1 MGRKKNKFIGKSLDK
16 IYEELQSKGIR
27 GFNVEQYDG
36 KDIYNHMYK
45 DRNLYSK
52 QGIMPESMFTDK
64 LMSNCKD
71 FEYKKV
77 DDLLETKD
85 FIYLNFEYKVDD
97 ELQEAKKADKKA
109 SNTINKAEESIDSYK
124 KDIEKAEKQLKEL
137 KKEKDKIRKQISRA
151 TDDKIKSMKQ
161 KILDNINDKINKQDS
176 IIKTSKVE
184 IAKHENYITKAQDKS
199 TKAKEVIDNVKT
211 GAIELSEN
219 VSTDDIRRTL
229 YKEGITIRR
238 EDGVYFYKNISQTS
252 SKSRT
257 GKTLWALDKVEDA
270 DGKLIRNG
278 VYNAKEIDSL
288 KIWNEAVEN
297 NEVFDIASYDAYNSL
312 TQSAITDG
320 YMKINPDN
328 ILVVDDLDCE
338 ITVDGMVETLD
349 EAGNVVL
356 KRDKKHITK
365 NTLWDGMCLV
375 DKDKFT
381 GDNSFALLRN
391 DMFKSGATKTD
402 LKGLLKARCEKYGL
416 DYENGYVNDK
426 YGNKIR
432 IKDIEMITTNN
443 STKFDKF
450 AGANEAEMFEKWK
463 KEVKAND
470 NLFAVVKTEHASKFG
485 EVQQLSYQVFNSYDL
500 ADTADE
506 AKEVVKKIV
515 QYDIDYI
522 NTMKDDNSV
531 FLDYLEKTAN
541 EMNSNKRIVD
551 VCKRNS
557 DYMNTKSF
565 KDFKKEAIRS
575 YKTNVEA
582 GKVKMVGD
590 NLILVGD
597 PIMLADY
604 SLGQV
609 PIKQSEV
616 NKNKLVLDV
625 DNYDNELFSNKS
637 VGRNKIYTT
646 KFGHREE
653 VVMSRSPHCGDF
665 SLVAGYNTYDINNIS
680 DIEKYIYINDNIAIV
695 DMREYAFQDMT
706 GGSDL
711 DSDFCFVTN
720 NNEVNRVVS
729 ERSWGKKPVPVNEI
743 SNEKVKYKATLAD
756 KAEKDIKVAESKIGW
771 VSNQGQVAQSQLQN
785 KRFEYNSLVDKTSKE
800 AKQLKSEIDE
810 LEEIVYRL
818 KNAQDICIDNAKRQS
833 ALVIFG
839 ADGELENVKRMD
851 CWDKTKKGIVKPK
864 FMNKNAEKELLD
876 NMSLL
881 NEVVENNCK
890 IAERNNT
897 KVDIADLL
905 EDFDNKDYDRNRL
918 NRLISGNDNKL
929 KNGKISHRDGIE
941 DINNR
946 ILNNRS
952 KLNAKNVSVDTD
964 EINELIRQ
972 DKASIKSL
980 VDRTKLNEADYYKLI
995 SDCYNKKYDGSV
1007 ANEIL
1012 NALYQKDKNKFLNC
1026 HKEGVKA
1033 PSSSELEEIIE
1044 DGIISIHKQSNNII
1058 VECNNIID
1066 KAIKD
1071 IDSEVNKIFDV
1082 IRNKEN
1088 KLTEKE
1094 IRALLNERVD
1104 LANYKA
1110 RISRYEA
1117 VKECIKKNTQ
1127 LMSEQLTETQQ
1138 ELYKNA
1144 IKEGYYTNMYS
1155 IDKKFGFNL
1164 SFGLLTD
1171 EDITKILNAKFLDS
1185 TFYKRIQDNCGV
1197 FQDVVDETIKSG
1209 LLSGKSLWKISK
1221 ELEENS
1227 HYKKKACERLVRTEV
1242 SHFYNDGVLESYKEC
1257 EIEQYRILATLD
1269 NRTSDKCRDMDGR
1282 VFNVDEAKQGVNMPP
1297 LHCWCRSTTI
1307 GVYDYN
1313 IYTKKRRA
1321 RNNEG
1326 KGEMID
1332 YKTYKEWY
1340 ADKVNE

>member
-1 MGRKKNKFIGKSLDK
+1 MGKKKSEYLGKSLDK
-16 IYEELQSKGIR
+16 IYEELQKAGIR

-36 KDIYNHMYK
+36 KDIYNHMFNNI
-45 DRNLYSK
+45 DLYSSK

-71 FEYKKV
+71 FKYNKAN
-77 DDLLETKD
+77 DLLETKD

-97 ELQEAKKADKKA
+97 ELQTAKKA
-109 SNTINKAEESIDSYK
+109 SNKASKIIEKAEESIDSYK
-124 KDIEKAEKQLKEL
+124 KDLKNAKEELEKLI
-137 KKEKDKIRKQISRA
+137 KEKDKLRKQIEREEDEGIKSVIQNEFNEIKN
-151 TDDKIKSMKQ
+151 KIKEQ
-161 KILDNINDKINKQDS
+161 RS
-176 IIKTSKVE
+176 IIKTTKFE
-184 IAKHENYITKAQDKS
+184 IEKHENNIAKAKNKA
-199 TKAKEVIDNVKT
+199 TEAKEVIEDVKA

-219 VSTDDIRRTL
+219 VSADDIRRKL
-229 YKEGITIRR
+229 YENGITINRK
-238 EDGVYFYKNISQTS
+238 DGVYFYKNISQTS

-257 GKTLWALDKVEDA
+257 GKTLWVLDKVEDEN
-270 DGKLIRNG
+270 GKLIRNG
-278 VYNAKEIDSL
+278 IYRANEIDSL
-288 KIWNEAVEN
+288 KIWDEAAKSG
-297 NEVFDIASYDAYNSL
+297 EVFDIASYDAYNSL

-320 YMKINPDN
+320 YMQINPDN

-349 EAGNVVL
+349 ENGDVVL

-416 DYENGYVNDK
+416 DYETGYVEDK

-450 AGANEAEMFEKWK
+450 AGANEAEMFNRWK
-463 KEVKAND
+463 KEVKANG
-470 NLFAVVKTEHASKFG
+470 NLFAIVKTEHPSKFG

-500 ADTADE
+500 ADTVEE
-506 AKEVVKKIV
+506 AEEVIEEISKFDV
-515 QYDIDYI
+515 DYI
-522 NTMKDDNSV
+522 NTMKNDDSV
-531 FLDYLEKTAN
+531 FLEYLEKTAN
-541 EMNSNKRIVD
+541 EMNSNSRIVD
-551 VCKRNS
+551 MCKKNS
-557 DYMNTKSF
+557 DYMNTKEFRNF
-565 KDFKKEAIRS
+565 KTETIRNYKK
-575 YKTNVEA
+575 NVEA

-597 PIMLADY
+597 PVMLADY

-665 SLVAGYNTYDINNIS
+665 SLVAGYNTYDINNVS
-680 DIEKYIYINDNIAIV
+680 DIEKYLYINDNIAIV

-743 SNEKVKYKATLAD
+743 SNEKVKYHATLAD
-756 KAEKDIKVAESKIGW
+756 KAEKDIKIAESKIGW

-785 KRFEYNSLVDKTSKE
+785 KRFEYNALANKDSKD
-800 AKQLKSEIDE
+800 AKQLKAEIDE
-810 LEEIVYRL
+810 LEEIVYKL
-818 KNAQDICIDNAKRQS
+818 KNEQDICIDNAKRQS
-833 ALVIFG
+833 ALIIFG
-839 ADGELENVKRMD
+839 EYGELEKIKKMK
-851 CWDKTKKGIVKPK
+851 CWIRTKKGAIVKPT
-864 FMNKNAEKELLD
+864 FMDGKAEKELVD

-881 NEVVENNCK
+881 KKVVENNTK
-890 IAERNNT
+890 RAERNDV
-897 KVDIADLL
+897 KVKLSDLL
-905 EDFDNKDYDRNRL
+905 IENSDYDKNYNKTRL
-918 NRLISGNDNKL
+918 KRLISGRNTK
-929 KNGKISHRDGIE
+929 GHQDGIK
-941 DINNR
+941 DINER
-946 ILNNRS
+946 IKKNKD

-964 EINELIRQ
+964 EIYELIRQ
-972 DKASIKSL
+972 DKASIRSL
-980 VDRTKLNEADYYKLI
+980 VKRTTLSEADYYKLI
-995 SDCYNKKYDGSV
+995 TDCYKEKYDKSV

-1012 NALYQKDKNKFLNC
+1012 NALYQKDKDMFLNC

-1044 DGIISIHKQSNNII
+1044 DGMISIHKQSNNTIA
-1058 VECNNIID
+1058 ECNDIID

-1110 RISRYEA
+1110 RITRYEA

-1127 LMSEQLTETQQ
+1127 LMSEQLVEAQE
-1138 ELYKNA
+1138 ELYKNT

-1155 IDKKFGFNL
+1155 VDKKFGFNL

-1171 EDITKILNAKFLDS
+1171 EDIIKI
-1185 TFYKRIQDNCGV
+1185 
-1197 FQDVVDETIKSG
+1197 
-1209 LLSGKSLWKISK
+1209 
-1221 ELEENS
+1221 
-1227 HYKKKACERLVRTEV
+1227 
-1242 SHFYNDGVLESYKEC
+1242 
-1257 EIEQYRILATLD
+1257 
-1269 NRTSDKCRDMDGR
+1269 
-1282 VFNVDEAKQGVNMPP
+1282 
-1297 LHCWCRSTTI
+1297 
-1307 GVYDYN
+1307 
-1313 IYTKKRRA
+1313 
-1321 RNNEG
+1321 
-1326 KGEMID
+1326 
-1332 YKTYKEWY
+1332 
-1340 ADKVNE
+1340 

>member
-1 MGRKKNKFIGKSLDK
+1 MGKKKSEFLGKSLDK
-16 IYEELQSKGIR
+16 IYEELQKAGIR

-36 KDIYNHMYK
+36 KDIYNHMFK
-45 DRNLYSK
+45 GNDLYSK
-52 QGIMPESMFTDK
+52 QGGIMPESMFSDK

-71 FEYKKV
+71 FKYKKAN
-77 DDLLETKD
+77 DLLETKD

-97 ELQEAKKADKKA
+97 ELQSAKKADKKA
-109 SNTINKAEESIDSYK
+109 SKIIEKAEDNIISYK
-124 KDIEKAEKQLKEL
+124 KDLNEAEKEL
-137 KKEKDKIRKQISRA
+137 SKLITERNTISKQIQRA
-151 TDDKIKSMKQ
+151 DDEGIKSSKQ
-161 KILDNINDKINKQDS
+161 NMLDNINDKIKEQRKT
-176 IIKTSKVE
+176 IKTYESE
-184 IAKHENYITKAQDKS
+184 IAKHKDYIAKAQDKS
-199 TKAKEVIDNVKT
+199 TEAQEVIENVKA

-219 VSTDDIRRTL
+219 VSADDIRRRL
-229 YKEGITIRR
+229 YETGITINR

-257 GKTLWALDKVEDA
+257 GKTLWALDKVEDL
-270 DGKLIRNG
+270 DGNLVRTGIYRAN
-278 VYNAKEIDSL
+278 EIDSL
-288 KIWNEAVEN
+288 KIWSEAVESG
-297 NEVFDIASYDAYNSL
+297 EVFDIASYDAYNSL

-356 KRDKKHITK
+356 KRDTKHITK

-416 DYENGYVNDK
+416 DYETGYVNDK

-463 KEVKAND
+463 KVVKDND
-470 NLFAVVKTEHASKFG
+470 NLFAIVKTEHASKFG

-500 ADTADE
+500 ADTVEE
-506 AKEVVKKIV
+506 AEEVVKEIV

-522 NTMKDDNSV
+522 NTMKNDDSV

-541 EMNSNKRIVD
+541 EMNSNSRIVD
-551 VCKRNS
+551 TCKKNS
-557 DYMNTKSF
+557 DYMNTKEFRNF
-565 KDFKKEAIRS
+565 KTETIRNYKK
-575 YKTNVEA
+575 NVEA

-597 PIMLADY
+597 PIMLTDY

-609 PIKQSEV
+609 PVKQSSV

-625 DNYDNELFSNKS
+625 DNYNNELFSNKS

-665 SLVAGYNTYDINNIS
+665 SLVAGYNTYDINNVS

-720 NNEVNRVVS
+720 NQKVNEIVT
-729 ERSWGKKPVPVNEI
+729 ERSWGEKPVPVNEI
-743 SNEKVKYKATLAD
+743 KNEKIKYHATLAD
-756 KAEKDIKVAESKIGW
+756 KAEKDIKIAESKIGY
-771 VSNQGQVAQSQLQN
+771 VSNQGQVAQSQLQH
-785 KRFEYNSLVDKTSKE
+785 KRFEYNSLTDKNSKK
-800 AKQLKSEIDE
+800 AKQVKADRDK
-810 LEEIVYRL
+810 LEEAVYRS
-818 KNAQDICIDNAKRQS
+818 KNSQDICIDTAKRQS
-833 ALVIFG
+833 ELVTHG
-839 ADGELENVKRMD
+839 KNGELENIKKMD
-851 CWDKTKKGIVKPK
+851 CWIRTEKGAIVKPK
-864 FMNKNAEKELLD
+864 FMDSKAEKELID

-881 NEVVENNCK
+881 KKVVDNNTK
-890 IAERNNT
+890 RAERNDV
-897 KVDIADLL
+897 KIKLSDLL
-905 EDFDNKDYDRNRL
+905 TENSDYDKKYDKTRL
-918 NRLISGNDNKL
+918 KRLISGRNTKT
-929 KNGKISHRDGIE
+929 SHRDGIA
-941 DINNR
+941 DINAR
-946 ILNNRS
+946 ITKNKD

-964 EINELIRQ
+964 EIYELIRQ
-972 DKASIKSL
+972 DKASIKNL
-980 VDRTKLNEADYYKLI
+980 VKRTTLSEADYYKLI
-995 SDCYNKKYDGSV
+995 TDCYKEKYDKSV

-1044 DGIISIHKQSNNII
+1044 DGMISIHKQSNNTIA
-1058 VECNNIID
+1058 ECNEIIN
-1066 KAIKD
+1066 KAIED

-1082 IRNKEN
+1082 IRNKEGQ
-1088 KLTEKE
+1088 LTEKE

-1110 RISRYEA
+1110 RITRYEA

-1127 LMSEQLTETQQ
+1127 LMSEQLVEAQE

-1155 IDKKFGFNL
+1155 VDKKFGFGLN
-1164 SFGLLTD
+1164 FGLLTE
-1171 EDITKILNAKFLDS
+1171 EDIIKILNAKFLDS
-1185 TFYKRIQDNCGV
+1185 TFYKRVQNNCGI
-1197 FQDVVDETIKSG
+1197 FQDIVDETIKSG
-1209 LLSGKSLWKISK
+1209 LLAGKSLWKISK

-1227 HYKKKACERLVRTEV
+1227 RYKKKACERLVRTEV
-1242 SHFYNDGVLESYKEC
+1242 SHFYNTGVLESYKEC
-1257 EIEQYRILATLD
+1257 DIEQYRILATLD
-1269 NRTSDKCRDMDGR
+1269 NRTSDKCRDLDGR
-1282 VFNVDEAKQGVNMPP
+1282 VFDVDEAEQGVNMPP
-1297 LHCWCRSTTI
+1297 LHPWCRSTTI

-1321 RNNEG
+1321 KNDEG

-1332 YKTYKEWY
+1332 YKTYNEWY

>member
-1 MGRKKNKFIGKSLDK
+1 MGKKKSEYLGKSLDK
-16 IYEELQSKGIR
+16 IYEELQKAGIR

-36 KDIYNHMYK
+36 KDIYNHMFNK
-45 DRNLYSK
+45 GNIYSK

-71 FEYKKV
+71 FKYKKSK
-77 DDLLETKD
+77 DLLETKD

-97 ELQEAKKADKKA
+97 ELQTAKKANKKA
-109 SNTINKAEESIDSYK
+109 SKIIEKAEDNIISYK
-124 KDIEKAEKQLKEL
+124 KDIEKAEEKLSEL
-137 KKEKDKIRKQISRA
+137 ITERETLRKQIKR
-151 TDDKIKSMKQ
+151 TKDEGIKSVKQ
-161 KILDNINDKINKQDS
+161 NEFNEIKNEIEEQRRT
-176 IIKTSKVE
+176 IKTAKFE
-184 IAKHENYITKAQDKS
+184 IEKLEKNIAKAEDKS
-199 TKAKEVIDNVKT
+199 TKAKEVIEDVKS

-219 VSTDDIRRTL
+219 VSADDIRRRL

-257 GKTLWALDKVEDA
+257 GKTLWALDKVEDV
-270 DGKLIRNG
+270 DGKLIKNG
-278 VYNAKEIDSL
+278 VYNTNEIDSL
-288 KIWNEAVEN
+288 RIWNEAVESD
-297 NEVFDIASYDAYNSL
+297 EVFDIASYDAYNSL

-375 DKDKFT
+375 DKDKFA

-402 LKGLLKARCEKYGL
+402 LKGLLKARCEKYGI
-416 DYENGYVNDK
+416 DYETGYVKDK

-450 AGANEAEMFEKWK
+450 AGANEAEMFERWK

-470 NLFAVVKTEHASKFG
+470 NLFAIVKTEHASKFG

-500 ADTADE
+500 ADTVEE
-506 AKEVVKKIV
+506 AKEVVKEIV
-515 QYDIDYI
+515 QFDIDYI
-522 NTMKDDNSV
+522 NNMKNDDSV

-541 EMNSNKRIVD
+541 EMNSNQRIVD
-551 VCKRNS
+551 TCKKNS
-557 DYMNTKSF
+557 DYMNTKEF
-565 KDFKKEAIRS
+565 KDFKKKSINK

-597 PIMLADY
+597 PVMLTDY

-609 PIKQSEV
+609 PVKQSEV

-665 SLVAGYNTYDINNIS
+665 SLVAGYNTYDINNVS

-720 NNEVNRVVS
+720 NNEVNRVVT

-743 SNEKVKYKATLAD
+743 SNEKVKYKATLSD

-785 KRFEYNSLVDKTSKE
+785 KRFKYNSLANKNNKE
-800 AKQLKSEIDE
+800 AKQLKAEIDE

-839 ADGELENVKRMD
+839 ADGELENVKKMK
-851 CWDKTKKGIVKPK
+851 CWDRTEKGIVKPK
-864 FMNKNAEKELLD
+864 FMNNKAEKKLLD

-881 NEVVENNCK
+881 NEVVENSSERAKRTDITVELSDLLIENSDYDK
-890 IAERNNT
+890 KYDKTRLRRLIFGRDTKTKAEET
-897 KVDIADLL
+897 HKDGIADINARILK
-905 EDFDNKDYDRNRL
+905 NRKRL
-918 NRLISGNDNKL
+918 NDTN
-929 KNGKISHRDGIE
+929 
-941 DINNR
+941 
-946 ILNNRS
+946 
-952 KLNAKNVSVDTD
+952 VDTD
-964 EINELIRQ
+964 EIYELIRQ
-972 DKASIKSL
+972 DRASINSL
-980 VDRTKLNEADYYKLI
+980 VSRTKLEEADYYKLI
-995 SDCYNKKYDGSV
+995 IDCYGEKYDSSV

-1012 NALYQKDKNKFLNC
+1012 NALHKKDKNKFLNC
-1026 HKEGVKA
+1026 HKEGIKA
-1033 PSSSELEEIIE
+1033 ISSSEIEEIIE
-1044 DGIISIHKQSNNII
+1044 NGMVSIHKQSNNTIA
-1058 VECNNIID
+1058 ECNKIID

-1104 LANYKA
+1104 LNNYKA
-1110 RISRYEA
+1110 RITRYEA
-1117 VKECIKKNTQ
+1117 VKECIEKNTK
-1127 LMSEQLTETQQ
+1127 LMSEQLTETQE

-1155 IDKKFGFNL
+1155 VDKKFGFGLN
-1164 SFGLLTD
+1164 FGLLTD
-1171 EDITKILNAKFLDS
+1171 EDITKILSAKFLDS
-1185 TFYKRIQDNCGV
+1185 TFYKRIQNNCGI
-1197 FQDVVDETIKSG
+1197 FQDIVDETIKKG
-1209 LLSGKSLWKISK
+1209 LLAGKSLWKISK

-1257 EIEQYRILATLD
+1257 DIEQYRILATLD

-1282 VFNVDEAKQGVNMPP
+1282 VFDVKKAEQGVNMPP
-1297 LHCWCRSTTI
+1297 LHPWCRSTTI

-1321 RNNEG
+1321 KNNEG

-1340 ADKVNE
+1340 ADKINE

>member
-16 IYEELQSKGIR
+16 IYEELQSEGIR

-45 DRNLYSK
+45 GNDLYSK
-52 QGIMPESMFTDK
+52 QGIMSESMFTDK

-71 FEYKKV
+71 FKYKKTK
-77 DDLLETKD
+77 DLLETKD
-85 FIYLNFEYKVDD
+85 FIYLSFEYKVDN
-97 ELQEAKKADKKA
+97 ELQEAKKAINNANTVIDDATNKINNYNESAKQAKA
-109 SNTINKAEESIDSYK
+109 K
-124 KDIEKAEKQLKEL
+124 LKEL
-137 KKEKDKIRKQISRA
+137 NTKM
-151 TDDKIKSMKQ
+151 TKIKNNSSTNKNDVIKKTNFEIETQ
-161 KILDNINDKINKQDS
+161 KS
-176 IIKTSKVE
+176 IIETAETE
-184 IAKHENYITKAQDKS
+184 IPKCENLIINAQNKITE
-199 TKAKEVIDNVKT
+199 AKEVINDVET
-211 GAIELSEN
+211 GAIELSE
-219 VSTDDIRRTL
+219 SLSADDVRRRL
-229 YKEGITIRR
+229 YENGITIKR

-257 GKTLWALDKVEDA
+257 GKTLWVLDKVEDA
-270 DGKLIRNG
+270 DGNLIRTG
-278 VYNAKEIDSL
+278 IANAKEIDSL
-288 KIWNEAVEN
+288 KIWSEAVESG
-297 NEVFDIASYDAYNSL
+297 EVFDIASYDAYNSL

-320 YMKINPDN
+320 YMKIDPNK

-349 EAGNVVL
+349 ENGDVVL

-416 DYENGYVNDK
+416 DYETGYVNDK

-450 AGANEAEMFEKWK
+450 AGANEAEMFERWK
-463 KEVKAND
+463 KVVKDND
-470 NLFAVVKTEHASKFG
+470 NLFAIVKTEHASKFG

-500 ADTADE
+500 ADTIEE
-506 AKEVVKKIV
+506 AEEVVKEIA

-522 NTMKDDNSV
+522 NAMKDDDSV

-541 EMNSNKRIVD
+541 EMNSNQRIVD
-551 VCKRNS
+551 TCKKNS
-557 DYMNTKSF
+557 DYMNTKEF
-565 KDFKKEAIRS
+565 KEFKKKSINR

-597 PIMLADY
+597 PIMLTDY

-609 PIKQSEV
+609 PVKQSEV

-665 SLVAGYNTYDINNIS
+665 SLVAGYNTYDINNVS

-695 DMREYAFQDMT
+695 DMREYAFQNMT

-720 NNEVNRVVS
+720 NQEVNRVVT
-729 ERSWGKKPVPVNEI
+729 ERSWCKKSVPVNEI
-743 SNEKVKYKATLAD
+743 KNEKIKYHATLAD
-756 KAEKDIKVAESKIGW
+756 KAEKDIKVSESKIGW
-771 VSNQGQVAQSQLQN
+771 VSNQGQVAQSQLQH
-785 KRFEYNSLVDKTSKE
+785 KRFEYNALANKDSKE
-800 AKQLKSEIDE
+800 AKQIKADRDE
-810 LEEIVYRL
+810 LEKSVYRL
-818 KNAQDICIDNAKRQS
+818 KNSQDLCIDTAKRQPE
-833 ALVIFG
+833 LVTFG
-839 ADGELENVKRMD
+839 KNGELENIKKMN
-851 CWDKTKKGIVKPK
+851 CWVRTEKGVIVKPK
-864 FMNKNAEKELLD
+864 FMDKNAEKELID
-876 NMSLL
+876 NMRLL
-881 NEVVENNCK
+881 KKVVE
-890 IAERNNT
+890 ENT
-897 KVDIADLL
+897 KNAKKSSITVELSDLL
-905 EDFDNKDYDRNRL
+905 IENPVFKESSNRKRLDRLVSGRNEKNK
-918 NRLISGNDNKL
+918 
-929 KNGKISHRDGIE
+929 HWDGIKN
-941 DINNR
+941 INAR
-946 ILNNRS
+946 ILVNRAEL
-952 KLNAKNVSVDTD
+952 KKTNADTD
-964 EINELIRQ
+964 EIYELIKQ
-972 DKASIKSL
+972 DEANIKNL
-980 VDRTKLNEADYYKLI
+980 VSRAKLNEADYYQLI
-995 SDCYNKKYDGSV
+995 KNCYEGEYDSSV
-1007 ANEIL
+1007 ATQLL
-1012 NALYQKDKNKFLNC
+1012 NALHKADKDMFLKC
-1026 HKEGVKA
+1026 HKESVKA
-1033 PSSSELEEIIE
+1033 LSSSEIEEIIE
-1044 DGIISIHKQSNNII
+1044 NGMINIHKQSNNTIA
-1058 VECNNIID
+1058 ECNEIIN

-1094 IRALLNERVD
+1094 IRVLLNERVD

-1127 LMSEQLTETQQ
+1127 LMSEQLVEAQE

-1144 IKEGYYTNMYS
+1144 VREGYYTNMYS
-1155 IDKKFGFNL
+1155 VDKKFGFNL
-1164 SFGLLTD
+1164 SFGLLTE
-1171 EDITKILNAKFLDS
+1171 EDITRILNAKFLDS

-1197 FQDVVDETIKSG
+1197 FQDVVDETIKKG
-1209 LLSGKSLWKISK
+1209 LLAGKSLWKISK

-1227 HYKKKACERLVRTEV
+1227 RYKKKACERLVRTEV
-1242 SHFYNDGVLESYKEC
+1242 SHFYNEGILESYKEC
-1257 EIEQYRILATLD
+1257 DIEQYRILATLD
-1269 NRTSDKCRDMDGR
+1269 NRTSDKCRDLDGR
-1282 VFNVDEAKQGVNMPP
+1282 VFNVEEAEQGVNMPP

-1321 RNNEG
+1321 RNKEG

-1332 YKTYKEWY
+1332 YKTYEEWY
-1340 ADKVNE
+1340 ADKINE